1 MPLSRWIRAAAFL
14 LSLAVASAS
23 PIVHPDTH
31 PDSLRPPVLG
41 RLPNAWDGSAHKDA
55 ASSEAPA
62 TPAPTNPGFG
72 ISAVPEPVS
81 LVLLGSGLLGLGL
94 LRRRSRKPR

>member
-1 MPLSRWIRAAAFL
+1 MPISRWIRAAAVL

-23 PIVHPDTH
+23 PIVHPDSH
-31 PDSLRPPVLG
+31 PDPLRPPSLE

-55 ASSEAPA
+55 A
-62 TPAPTNPGFG
+62 TPAPPAPANPGFA